1 MPLPHAARFHRD
13 RPIDFA
19 RHLLLLLL
27 LTFMAAPAY
36 AAQEQADDWQVVDD
50 HWYILEMAGSPA
62 GWSNDVVE
70 KRGDLIRTIN
80 RSMMKM
86 KRAAIEI
93 ESESSSVFIETV
105 DGRPVSYESQSKTGQ
120 DVVHMLYTFEDGRVL
135 MAGTQGDRRVDNQMP
150 LPKGDWLTP
159 YAAQEYFEARRQAGA
174 ATIEM
179 RVLMPSQGLEPIGIK
194 SVYQNDQMYEHD
206 GRSLPVTHWKS
217 EMTSMPGVETTDLLS
232 ADGHLVYQ
240 SVTIGLGELVTRVA
254 ENKQQAIAAIA
265 GPAPE
270 MMLTTFIT
278 PSRDLERF
286 LETKTATFEVR
297 ATNGKL
303 PDLPTVGSQ
312 TFERIDDGSAKIVV
326 DLSRGS
332 DASADKDDPANT
344 GTSVMIDPED
354 KLIAALA
361 RRAQRSADDGPMALA
376 EAMRK
381 AAYQH
386 ISRKGYETAFASAS
400 ETAKTR
406 TGDCSEHAVLLAAM
420 LRSQDIPA
428 RVATGL
434 VFVPDLDNGRGI
446 FGWHMWTQAMIDDAW
461 VDLDATL
468 PGDAT
473 HHAGHI
479 TTATATLADGGS
491 ESQMNSLML
500 MIGNLQI
507 DVLEYGY

>member
-1 MPLPHAARFHRD
+1 MTIPRTADR
-13 RPIDFA
+13 RPIEFA
-19 RHLLLLLL
+19 RHLLLFLLL
-27 LTFMAAPAY
+27 SVLAPPAL
-36 AAQEQADDWQVVDD
+36 AQEQEDAWEVVDD
-50 HWYILEMAGSPA
+50 HWYILEMAGATA

-93 ESESSSVFIETV
+93 ESESSSVFIETA
-105 DGRPVSYESQSKTGQ
+105 DGTPVSYESQSKTGQ
-120 DVVHMLYTFEDGRVL
+120 DVVRMLYTFEDDRVL
-135 MAGTQGDRRVDNQMP
+135 VTGTQGDRRVDNAMP
-150 LPKGDWLTP
+150 LPAGDWLTP
-159 YAAQEYFEARRQAGA
+159 YAAQEYFEKRRQAGA

-179 RVLMPSQGLEPIGIK
+179 RVLMPSQGLEPIGVK
-194 SVYQNDQMYEHD
+194 SVYQNDQMYEHE

-217 EMTSMPGVETTDLLS
+217 EMTSMPGMETTDLIS

-240 SVTIGLGELVTRVA
+240 SITTGLGELVTRVA
-254 ENKQQAIAAIA
+254 EKEQAIAALA

-297 ATNGKL
+297 ARNGTL
-303 PDLPTVGSQ
+303 PDMPSVGSQ
-312 TFERIDDGSAKIVV
+312 TFERIDDGRAKIVI
-326 DLSRGS
+326 DLGRGS

-344 GTSVMIDPED
+344 GTSVMIDPDD

-361 RRAQRSADDGPMALA
+361 RRAKRRAGDGPMEVA

-381 AAYQH
+381 VAYQH

-434 VFVPDLDNGRGI
+434 VFVPDFDNGRGI
-446 FGWHMWTQAMIDDAW
+446 FGWHMWTQAMVNDQW

-468 PGDAT
+468 PGGAT

-479 TTATATLADGGS
+479 TTATATLADGSS
-491 ESQMNSLML
+491 ETQMNSLMM
-500 MIGNLQI
+500 MIGNLEI